1 MVRNG
6 RFQNNRNLK
15 KMKMKKLTTICLIL
29 ITTLVFSQKVQKF
42 NLYKL
47 FLKEKLIIINRELK
61 AIDSLSYQYIQVS
74 ENENEGIIWLP
85 IDNFKNGTIKIEMR
99 GKNVVQRSF
108 IGIAFHGQD
117 DTTYDAVY
125 CRPFNFLATDSVRR
139 IHAIQY
145 VSHPIY
151 TWKKLREERNG
162 IFEKEIKN
170 PPDPNSWFTMTLVVE
185 NKTIKAFIND
195 SETPSL
201 EVEKLTTIQ
210 SGKLGIFVGGG
221 SGGDFQNLFIR

>member
-170 PPDPNSWFTMTLVVE
+170 PPNPNS
-185 NKTIKAFIND
+185 
-195 SETPSL
+195 
-201 EVEKLTTIQ
+201 
-210 SGKLGIFVGGG
+210 
-221 SGGDFQNLFIR
+221 

>member
-1 MVRNG
+1 
-6 RFQNNRNLK
+6 
-15 KMKMKKLTTICLIL
+15 
-29 ITTLVFSQKVQKF
+29 
-42 NLYKL
+42 
-47 FLKEKLIIINRELK
+47 
-61 AIDSLSYQYIQVS
+61 
-74 ENENEGIIWLP
+74 
-85 IDNFKNGTIKIEMR
+85 NGTIKIEMR

-125 CRPFNFLATDSVRR
+125 CRPFNFLATDSVRK

-170 PPDPNSWFTMTLVVE
+170 PPNPNGWFTMTLIVE

-195 SETPSL
+195 SKVPSL
-201 EVEKLTTIQ
+201 EVEKLNNIQ

-221 SGGDFQNLFIR
+221 SGGDFRSIEVKNIKIDNY

>member
-1 MVRNG
+1 
-6 RFQNNRNLK
+6 
-15 KMKMKKLTTICLIL
+15 MKKLLTI
-29 ITTLVFSQKVQKF
+29 ITAIAYTLSYAQKDQKF

-47 FLKEKLIIINRELK
+47 FQKDKLIIINRELT

-74 ENENEGIIWLP
+74 ENKNEGIIWLP
-85 IDNFKNGTIKIEMR
+85 INDFKTGTIKIEMR
-99 GKNVVQRSF
+99 GKDVLQKSF
-108 IGIAFHGQD
+108 IGVAFHGQD

-125 CRPFNFLATDSVRR
+125 CRPFNFLATDSVRK

-145 VSHPIY
+145 ISHPIY
-151 TWKKLREERNG
+151 TWNKLREERNG

-170 PPDPNSWFTMTLVVE
+170 PPDPNAWFTMTLVIE

-195 SETPSL
+195 AEIPAL
-201 EVEKLTTIQ
+201 EVEKLTNRQ

-221 SGGDFQNLFIR
+221 SGGDFQNLFIK